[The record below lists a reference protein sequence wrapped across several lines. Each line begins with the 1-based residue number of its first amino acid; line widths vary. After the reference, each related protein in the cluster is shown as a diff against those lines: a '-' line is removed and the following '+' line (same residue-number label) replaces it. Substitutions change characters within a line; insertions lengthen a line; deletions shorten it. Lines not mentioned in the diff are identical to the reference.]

1 MSVKKKRKRSKKRRI
16 HHNIK
21 KGRATLLERVKSS
34 ELFSKLMVL
43 HDPPEKEKMSEVILK
58 FLDPLLDL
66 DVDDELMQN
75 FIAFGTL
82 AWNASLFPKKR
93 QKKILRTIM
102 DLFKFPTKE
111 DREVVETIFKM
122 LLARKKKY
130 FSENKRVIVDYQLSK
145 TRKGLMLD
153 VASTQY
159 SESPVKG
166 KMNFS

>member
-1 MSVKKKRKRSKKRRI
+1 MY
-16 HHNIK
+16 
-21 KGRATLLERVKSS
+21 
-34 ELFSKLMVL
+34 
-43 HDPPEKEKMSEVILK
+43 ILK
-58 FLDPLLDL
+58 SVDPLLDL

-82 AWNASLFPKKR
+82 AWNASRFPKKR
-93 QKKILRTIM
+93 QKKILCTIM
-102 DLFKFPTKE
+102 DLLKFPTKE
-111 DREVVETIFKM
+111 DREIVETIFKM